1 MSKSHASAHNAIRAL
16 VEGALFVAAAEVL
29 GYIKLWHMPNGGSV
43 SLMMLPIVLY
53 ALRWGLGR
61 GLLTGLVL
69 GILDFMLGGGI
80 AIGWQSV
87 LGDYVV
93 ALTAL
98 GLAGLG
104 HGKGLPGAILGSVAG
119 CLGRFVSIWVTG
131 AVLWGVYMPDTFLG
145 LTMTNEWFYSFLYSL
160 PVLISLVL
168 TVILCAVLYNIHPLR
183 KYILGEDI
191 RQ

>member
-1 MSKSHASAHNAIRAL
+1 MSNASTHNAIRAL
-16 VEGALFVAAAEVL
+16 VEGAIFVAIAEIL
-29 GYIKLWHMPNGGSV
+29 GYLKLWHMPDGGSV
-43 SLMMLPIVLY
+43 SLLMLPIVLY

-61 GLLTGLVL
+61 GLLAGLVL

-80 AIGWQSV
+80 AIGWQSI

-104 HGKGLPGAILGSVAG
+104 HRKGLPGVILGSVAG

-145 LTMTNEWFYSFLYSL
+145 LAMTNEWFYSFLYSL
-160 PVLISLVL
+160 PILISLVL
-168 TVILCAVLYNIHPLR
+168 TVILCAVLYNIQPLR

-191 RQ
+191 IA